1 MKLSIALLFFSL
13 FLNSS
18 AAVKKMAE
26 AVYIPENT
34 IRMEGVDQSGY
45 KIILEYDRKN
55 DVLTKTSGNK
65 SVSEKSK
72 DFDLF
77 LKLFF
82 FPVDQGNQNSFSNAS
97 NNLIELL
104 KKNGIDTLKTTP
116 SVSIEN
122 NTAAISIGK
131 NKRFENSNELI
142 LLKNTFLPSALIL
155 NGKKYLFS
163 NYHKSVF
170 PASFPGRIE
179 IYDGDDLIMTWN
191 FFRKEYL

>member
-1 MKLSIALLFFSL
+1 M
-13 FLNSS
+13 
-18 AAVKKMAE
+18 VE
-26 AVYIPENT
+26 AVYIPEN
-34 IRMEGVDQSGY
+34 IIKIEGVDQNGY
-45 KIILEYDRKN
+45 KIILEYDRKK
-55 DVLTKTSGNK
+55 DVLAKTSGNMATP
-65 SVSEKSK
+65 EKLK

-77 LKLFF
+77 LRLFF
-82 FPVDQGNQNSFSNAS
+82 FPVDQGNKDPFLNVS
-97 NNLIELL
+97 NNLIEIF
-104 KKNGIDTLKTTP
+104 KKNGIDTLKITP
-116 SVSIEN
+116 SVSFEN

-131 NKRFENSNELI
+131 DKRFENSNELI

-191 FFRKEYL
+191 FLRKEYL